1 MDTRTRFRRA
11 VKKACKTLSRQ
22 FSFNGNEPESALEI
36 LFSVV
41 MGDTLAPNRKG
52 AVAPKAEETAA
63 ALIRLG
69 VPKGSV
75 HAGYSEVKIPLR
87 YATYYLQRQL
97 VNPKGAVQ
105 VDWIGLSCVVVPTL
119 SAEELARA
127 FLDLDEPLP
136 ELEARGKDLVL
147 RISSQK
153 KAAQI
158 QQAAVKAQLDAVIPA
173 LGIECSFGV
182 KGDTVHL
189 DLTRLF
195 QGFVEMPLSELSAFL
210 ADPERILA
218 ALNAP
223 REGYV
228 RHEHDYSHGPH
239 FRFPGII

>member
-1 MDTRTRFRRA
+1 MDTGTRFHGA
-11 VKKACKTLSRQ
+11 VKKACKILSRQ
-22 FSFNGNEPESALEI
+22 FSFNGNEPERAFEL
-36 LFSVV
+36 LFSDV
-41 MGDTLAPNRKG
+41 MSDMLAPNRAD
-52 AVAPKAEETAA
+52 AVAPKAEETAS

-75 HAGYSEVKIPLR
+75 HAGYSEIKIPLR
-87 YATYYLQRQL
+87 YATYRLQRRL
-97 VNPKGAVQ
+97 VNPQGAVQ
-105 VDWIGLSCVVVPTL
+105 VNWNNLHCVVIPTL
-119 SAEELARA
+119 SAEELAQA
-127 FLDLDEPLP
+127 LLDLDELLP
-136 ELEARGKDLVL
+136 DLEAKGKALVL
-147 RISSQK
+147 RISSER

-182 KGDTVHL
+182 KDDTVHL

-210 ADPERILA
+210 ADPERILS

-228 RHEHDYSHGPH
+228 RHEHDYSHGPR
-239 FRFPGII
+239 FRFP